1 VRNLSLR
8 KIEVSKRNRTF
19 VEQRSGLDLHV
30 EYVCVNMIKPL
41 IEKIYFL
48 VSMTTFDLSAAKE
61 DVIGYEMSL
70 SEVLHNKLFKSKYLK

>member
-8 KIEVSKRNRTF
+8 KVEISKRNRTF
-19 VEQRSGLDLHV
+19 VVQRSGIDLHV
-30 EYVCVNMIKPL
+30 EYVCANMIKPL

-48 VSMTTFDLSAAKE
+48 VSMTTFDLGAAKE
-61 DVIGYEMSL
+61 DVIEYEMTL